1 MNPIKCA
8 ETSDITVI
16 DSDAP
21 ENENEAEE
29 IPSDN
34 TEDLIEPETS
44 EGAEIDEDDAENN
57 DDNLSVSSMS
67 TTRENEPELEVRR
80 EVEAPAREAPAREIS
95 PPLVEEPGRF
105 PIELYLQNISFT
117 L

>member
-1 MNPIKCA
+1 LNPIECA
-8 ETSDITVI
+8 ETSDIKII

-21 ENENEAEE
+21 ENETEAEK
-29 IPSDN
+29 ILGDN
-34 TEDLIEPETS
+34 TEVPIEPETS

-80 EVEAPAREAPAREIS
+80 EVEAPAGEAPAREIS
-95 PPLVEEPGRF
+95 SPFVEEIGRF
-105 PIELYLQNISFT
+105 SFELCF
-117 L
+117 